1 MAADPITP
9 NSRTILIGIEDT
21 AEGRD
26 ALALGELL
34 AATLNAQPLVAMVL
48 PYPHHLMNHKDLE
61 HALAHDSRELFALA
75 RDQLSA
81 QEVRTEAVAET
92 SPAAALY
99 ALAEEEGAIAVVV
112 GSTHRGVLGRVYP
125 GSVGA
130 NLLHGSPCAVVVAPR
145 GYAESEEHLLRN
157 VGVAFDGSPESF
169 VALESAIGIAQRVR
183 ASLRLITAIGPPGYG
198 YGEALSVL
206 SVDEIRT
213 ERQHEGRKI
222 LDLGLERVPEGLSV
236 DDCLING
243 EAAEAII
250 EASQGLDLLLLGSRG
265 YGPVRRTLLGSVA
278 TGVTNSA
285 PCPVLVLPRAVE
297 MDPLGVAAS

>member
-1 MAADPITP
+1 MPADPITP
-9 NSRTILIGIEDT
+9 GARTILIGIEDT

-26 ALALGELL
+26 ALALGALL
-34 AATLNAQPLVAMVL
+34 AAALNAQPLVAMVL
-48 PYPHHLMNHKDLE
+48 PYPRHLMNHQDLE
-61 HALAHDSRELFALA
+61 HALAHDSHALFALA

-81 QEVRTEAVAET
+81 QGVRTEALAET

-99 ALAEEEGAIAVVV
+99 QLAEEEGAIAVVV

-125 GSVGA
+125 GSVGG

-145 GYAESEEHLLRN
+145 GYAESEEHLLST

-169 VALESAIGIAQRVR
+169 VALESAIGLARR
-183 ASLRLITAIGPPGYG
+183 LHASLRLITAIGPPGYG
-198 YGEALSVL
+198 YGEAFSVL
-206 SVDEIRT
+206 SAGEIHT
-213 ERQHEGRKI
+213 ARQLEARKN
-222 LDLGLERVPEGLSV
+222 LDLGLERVPDGLPV

-243 EAAEAII
+243 EAAEAIV

-285 PCPVLVLPRAVE
+285 PCPVLVLPRAAG
-297 MDPLGVAAS
+297 MDPLGVASS